1 MNSYCEKNYINIHH
15 GIIDKI
21 VKMSQT
27 YNMNNQNAKTR
38 QILQKEGRRMIILN
52 LMRIILYKI

>member
-1 MNSYCEKNYINIHH
+1 MNSYCEKNYINIH

-21 VKMSQT
+21 VKMSQP

-52 LMRIILYKI
+52 LMRIIM